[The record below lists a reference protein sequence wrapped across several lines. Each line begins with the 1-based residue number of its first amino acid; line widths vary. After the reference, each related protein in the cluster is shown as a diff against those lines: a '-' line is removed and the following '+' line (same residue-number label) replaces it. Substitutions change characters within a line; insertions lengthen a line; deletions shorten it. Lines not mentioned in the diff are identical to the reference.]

1 MEFYCWRKSINH
13 QIIFYID
20 GESYYD
26 DEEKNYYY
34 YNNNS
39 NDYTIMKYM
48 LSEKIKFC
56 QFLEQND
63 LLKPG
68 IDCMSYVIR

>member
-1 MEFYCWRKSINH
+1 MDH
-13 QIIFYID
+13 QIIFYIE

-34 YNNNS
+34 YYNNNP

-68 IDCMSYVIR
+68 IDCVGEVLR